1 MLKMNVME
9 LKKSKAM
16 NKYQKRKQIK
26 FKRKKRI
33 SSNENFF
40 SFYEEKESRSLY
52 CCSWN
57 AEYFPIYKLLFC
69 FWNVFRQ
76 VFFFFFLKG
85 KNTFY
90 IFRQIFLFIN
100 LFSGIFYRNF
110 LVFLHFCFQKVS
122 KESKLFK
129 LKIFLE
135 NIFFVENFN
144 NFLPSTLYSLCSSD
158 TFFKSNQC
166 HLSLPK
172 KKKSKNFFSISR
184 VTRQYSFFPNQ
195 SLLLIPSVRS
205 SLK

>member
-1 MLKMNVME
+1 MKKKKVVHFTVAVGMLNISQSTSSFSVSGMFFA
-9 LKKSKAM
+9 KS
-16 NKYQKRKQIK
+16 
-26 FKRKKRI
+26 
-33 SSNENFF
+33 
-40 SFYEEKESRSLY
+40 
-52 CCSWN
+52 
-57 AEYFPIYKLLFC
+57 
-69 FWNVFRQ
+69 
-76 VFFFFFLKG
+76 FFFFLKG